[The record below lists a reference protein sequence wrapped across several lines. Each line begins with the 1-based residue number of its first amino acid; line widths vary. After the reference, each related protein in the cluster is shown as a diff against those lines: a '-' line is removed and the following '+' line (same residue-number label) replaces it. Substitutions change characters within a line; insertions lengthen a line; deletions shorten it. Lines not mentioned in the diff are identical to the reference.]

1 MRNKRDGSKEWREKV
16 RENQWEGA
24 VEVEGYCQWTVSD
37 LDCVYEIVC
46 LNLQAVL
53 SHGSNTSLDLDTSLS
68 RAQNMGQL

>member
-1 MRNKRDGSKEWREKV
+1 M
-16 RENQWEGA
+16 
-24 VEVEGYCQWTVSD
+24 SD